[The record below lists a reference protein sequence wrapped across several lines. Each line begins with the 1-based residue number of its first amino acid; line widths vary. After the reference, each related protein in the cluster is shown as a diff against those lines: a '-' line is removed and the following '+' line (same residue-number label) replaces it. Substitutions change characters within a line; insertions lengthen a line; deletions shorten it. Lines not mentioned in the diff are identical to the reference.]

1 MSEPVTNELIY
12 SVLQKMQVDVSELK
26 FDVRDLKVRVTAAEE
41 HVGSLVI
48 AVSGTNNRLD
58 RLTDR
63 IERIDR
69 RLDLTDSH
77 NG

>member
-1 MSEPVTNELIY
+1 VSEPVTNELIF
-12 SVLQKMQVDVSELK
+12 SVLQKVQADMSELK
-26 FDVRDLKVRVTAAEE
+26 FDMRDLKIRMTAAEE

-63 IERIDR
+63 IDRIEH

-77 NG
+77 

>member
-1 MSEPVTNELIY
+1 VSEPVTNELIF
-12 SVLQKMQVDVSELK
+12 SVLQKVQSDMSELK
-26 FDVRDLKVRVTAAEE
+26 FDMRDLKIRMTAAEE

-63 IERIDR
+63 IDRIEH

-77 NG
+77 